1 MPIWLL
7 LLWQV
12 AASLLLSKLSP
23 FHKLAQIVH
32 VCSHCSHLIDLIGV
46 VRRVNGFMS
55 SVVTR
60 ALNISSSGCIDGN
73 WSERVRRMT
82 SFHFTNSFSS
92 LRKCIL
98 LVCCV
103 FGCVCWSCFFF
114 LPWSFLVRTVKLLLS
129 LKLKVINLL
138 QARRSRAGN
147 MAGLES
153 TMKIILLKIT
163 KIC

>member
-7 LLWQV
+7 VLWQV

-32 VCSHCSHLIDLIGV
+32 VCSHCSHLIDLIEV

-73 WSERVRRMT
+73 
-82 SFHFTNSFSS
+82 
-92 LRKCIL
+92 
-98 LVCCV
+98 
-103 FGCVCWSCFFF
+103 
-114 LPWSFLVRTVKLLLS
+114 
-129 LKLKVINLL
+129 
-138 QARRSRAGN
+138 
-147 MAGLES
+147 
-153 TMKIILLKIT
+153 
-163 KIC
+163 

>member
-7 LLWQV
+7 VLWQV

-23 FHKLAQIVH
+23 FRKLAQIVH

-73 WSERVRRMT
+73 
-82 SFHFTNSFSS
+82 
-92 LRKCIL
+92 
-98 LVCCV
+98 
-103 FGCVCWSCFFF
+103 
-114 LPWSFLVRTVKLLLS
+114 
-129 LKLKVINLL
+129 
-138 QARRSRAGN
+138 
-147 MAGLES
+147 
-153 TMKIILLKIT
+153 
-163 KIC
+163 